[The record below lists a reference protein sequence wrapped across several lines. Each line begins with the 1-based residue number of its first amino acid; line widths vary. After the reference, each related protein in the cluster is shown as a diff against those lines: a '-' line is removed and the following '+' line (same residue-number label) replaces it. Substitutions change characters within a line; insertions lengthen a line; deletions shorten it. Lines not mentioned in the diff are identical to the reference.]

1 MLDTKT
7 CWTRENGYSTLVMH
21 LDHAFKGELCDVNNI
36 SPLCLRLSL
45 RTTLTWAVGITIDF
59 VLRAFTHHSLKRCQ
73 LGKRD
78 NELIHV
84 WRGYFE
90 IELLQPL
97 KVICQRERALGSRPR
112 LGPARRE
119 VRALFR
125 LLPSVFCQHAPIV
138 KLERSAC
145 GYATGTS
152 R

>member
-45 RTTLTWAVGITIDF
+45 RTTLTWVVGITIDF

-78 NELIHV
+78 NDLIHV
-84 WRGYFE
+84 WRGYFGTSAATE
-90 IELLQPL
+90 SNMPEGESTRKQTAPWTS
-97 KVICQRERALGSRPR
+97 APR
-112 LGPARRE
+112 SSGTVQA
-119 VRALFR
+119 
-125 LLPSVFCQHAPIV
+125 PSVSILSTRASTRANRQA
-138 KLERSAC
+138 
-145 GYATGTS
+145 
-152 R
+152 